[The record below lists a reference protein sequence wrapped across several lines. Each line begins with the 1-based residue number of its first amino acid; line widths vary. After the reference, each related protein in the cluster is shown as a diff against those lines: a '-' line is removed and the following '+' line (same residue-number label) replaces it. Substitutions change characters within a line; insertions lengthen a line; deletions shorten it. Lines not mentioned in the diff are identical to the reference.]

1 MGIMASDNRTLKLS
15 ILADVDDLKKKLGEA
30 DKAVETNADKITAF
44 GKKAAL
50 AFAAAGAAAGAFAI
64 SAVKAAAEDEKAR
77 KSLEQTIRANTRATD
92 EQIKAIDTY
101 IDRQSIATATTD
113 DVLRPALGRLIRST
127 NDVAK
132 AQDLLNLSQE
142 ISAATG
148 KPLEAVANAL
158 GKSFDGQNTAL
169 GKLGLGI
176 DAATLKNKSH
186 EEIMQ
191 ILKGTYKG
199 FIDNE
204 ATNAEFKFRQ
214 LTIALDQTREKIGFA
229 LLPIF
234 VKFADYLLVTVVPNM
249 QAFVAALTGDNSV
262 TAGIT
267 DATKGAYEFGEQ
279 VRSTIKFVISIKDEL
294 LVLGGII
301 VTVFA
306 VNKII
311 TFATAIMTLVTAMK
325 ALRTAAAGAAIATAF
340 ATGGTSVGFAAAAL
354 AGIAA
359 TYGLSKLA
367 AGGDI
372 SGAGIDPM
380 GGYQTGANTSSSS
393 MGGAGG
399 FGAGVSS
406 TGTSVGGTGGARGG
420 ETTYEKSLSELK
432 KTFDQ
437 LKKIGDDQKKV
448 QAQLDIANNII
459 FANAMP
465 DEDQLRAQRLAA
477 ITLEHMRRDDPSSFG
492 VTNNIYVSGA
502 VVDPEGLNRVLT
514 DIQTQSDSRGTLSGA
529 EIRARAG

>member
-1 MGIMASDNRTLKLS
+1 MASRTLT
-15 ILADVDDLKKKLGEA
+15 LALAADIDGLKKGLDDA
-30 DKAVETNADKITAF
+30 DKVVKKSSDQIADF

-132 AQDLLNLSQE
+132 AQDLLNLAQE
-142 ISAATG
+142 ISVATG
-148 KPLEAVANAL
+148 KPLETVANAL

-176 DAATLKNKSH
+176 DATILKNKSH

-234 VKFADYLLVTVVPNM
+234 VKFADYLLATVVPNM

-267 DATKGAYEFGEQ
+267 DATQAAYNFGEQ

-294 LVLGGII
+294 VVLGGVIA
-301 VTVFA
+301 TVFVA
-306 VNKII
+306 NKIAA
-311 TFATAIMTLVTAMK
+311 FVTAIYTLVTAMK
-325 ALRTAAAGAAIATAF
+325 ALRTAAAGAGIATAF

-359 TYGLSKLA
+359 TYGLSKFA
-367 AGGDI
+367 ADGD
-372 SGAGIDPM
+372 
-380 GGYQTGANTSSSS
+380 QEF
-393 MGGAGG
+393 AGG
-399 FGAGVSS
+399 FGGAGFSNLPSGGGAQMDRDITIGGV
-406 TGTSVGGTGGARGG
+406 TGGTPTNYATGVGGGGGGSSAGIGAISGASSLTDLVNKLANVQDKIADVTFATLTGGIS
-420 ETTYEKSLSELK
+420 KS
-432 KTFDQ
+432 TA
-437 LKKIGDDQKKV
+437 QK
-448 QAQLDIANNII
+448 QLDK
-459 FANAMP
+459 
-465 DEDQLRAQRLAA
+465 
-477 ITLEHMRRDDPSSFG
+477 LETEF
-492 VTNNIYVSGA
+492 
-502 VVDPEGLNRVLT
+502 RVLEKQT
-514 DIQTQSDSRGTLSGA
+514 DALVKNPQILINVSAIDTESA
-529 EIRARAG
+529 ARAVAKALNDSAARSTPALSYNTIREKAK